1 MKHTIILTIIWALS
15 STLSH
20 GQTSPLQMPE
30 LLRTY
35 LEIEQDRLGFQG
47 VCLVNRG
54 GRVLFHQ
61 AFGLASQ
68 ELGVKMEV
76 DHRFQIA
83 SISKSFTALL
93 IGLAI
98 DEGKMNLQDRL
109 TTFLPELSGD
119 EWDEISIQQLLTH
132 TSGVPHHN
140 GMVDYWPV
148 RSRLTLTTRSILEAI
163 RKMKLKFTP
172 GEDYLYSSPAY
183 FLLATVLEKVYQLPL
198 SRLWSQKIGQAL
210 GLEHTG
216 FDNNQTVIPRLVSG
230 YHLLP
235 DERLI
240 SAPYRDFSGLKGGGD
255 MYSNAADLNQWNQYI
270 LQELQNP
277 GFLAEAVRPKNNYVA
292 KGHHGAQYGWGWFIR
307 REEKNRP
314 VAYFHGGGTYG
325 CSAMSAIYPEER
337 LSIII
342 LSNVSGLPMDMIWQN
357 VEAIA
362 LGRSFELPK
371 SPTSTGSP
379 NLSLDSYI
387 GNFVSTPDGQRLR
400 IFVQEEQLF
409 AQLQGRPPFLLS
421 PLEEHRFYG
430 NKVGISFSFEVAAKH
445 QVVGLKAEGRGR
457 NFSFEKED

>member
-1 MKHTIILTIIWALS
+1 MKHTIILTIIWVLS

-98 DEGKMNLQDRL
+98 DEGKMNLQDKL

-132 TSGVPHHN
+132 TSGIPHHN
-140 GMVDYWPV
+140 GMADYWPV
-148 RSRLTLTTRSILEAI
+148 RSRLTLTTPSILEAI

-172 GEDYLYSSPAY
+172 GEGYLYSSPAY

-255 MYSNAADLNQWNQYI
+255 MYSNAADLNQWNQ
-270 LQELQNP
+270 
-277 GFLAEAVRPKNNYVA
+277 
-292 KGHHGAQYGWGWFIR
+292 
-307 REEKNRP
+307 
-314 VAYFHGGGTYG
+314 
-325 CSAMSAIYPEER
+325 
-337 LSIII
+337 
-342 LSNVSGLPMDMIWQN
+342 
-357 VEAIA
+357 
-362 LGRSFELPK
+362 
-371 SPTSTGSP
+371 
-379 NLSLDSYI
+379 
-387 GNFVSTPDGQRLR
+387 
-400 IFVQEEQLF
+400 
-409 AQLQGRPPFLLS
+409 
-421 PLEEHRFYG
+421 
-430 NKVGISFSFEVAAKH
+430 
-445 QVVGLKAEGRGR
+445 
-457 NFSFEKED
+457 